1 MDVAAADAAVGDL
14 DFDVGFFEGFRG
26 EGFVGEG
33 GFWVVRDPACEC
45 IGHCGI
51 FVERYSIGPVR
62 EVGVVVWIEVRRCVL
77 LLYVWKLETADVYIF
92 AEVVQF
98 HAVTFITYQLAI
110 LDQQYNTRKY

>member
-33 GFWVVRDPACEC
+33 GFWVVRDPACEY

-51 FVERYSIGPVR
+51 FVEKYSIGSVR
-62 EVGVVVWIEVRRCVL
+62 GVVVVVVVVWIEVRRCVL
-77 LLYVWKLETADVYIF
+77 LLYVWELETADVYIF

-98 HAVTFITYQLAI
+98 YAVTFITYPAC
-110 LDQQYNTRKY
+110 YS